1 MDIILVIICQSK
13 TKLEDEEENIVGGKN
28 GNYPGFYLPIENLT
42 SEDEDDIG
50 GGTNGKYPGYYLPIR
65 TLSSLEE
72 DDVAG
77 GKNGKNGNYPGYYL
91 RSTVRACV

>member
-13 TKLEDEEENIVGGKN
+13 TKLEDEEENIVGGTN
-28 GNYPGFYLPIENLT
+28 GN
-42 SEDEDDIG
+42 
-50 GGTNGKYPGYYLPIR
+50 YPGYYLPIR

-77 GKNGKNGNYPGYYL
+77 GRNG
-91 RSTVRACV
+91 